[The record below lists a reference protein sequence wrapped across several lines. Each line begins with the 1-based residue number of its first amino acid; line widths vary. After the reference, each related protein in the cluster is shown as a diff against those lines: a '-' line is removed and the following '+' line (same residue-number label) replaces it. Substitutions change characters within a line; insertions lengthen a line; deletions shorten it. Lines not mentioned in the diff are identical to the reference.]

1 MTGSAPRTY
10 LMVKPGYLAGRSL
23 LMNAATCGYAP
34 SRHPQTSS
42 TALTYFTFSRL
53 AEPPSSVQHCS
64 QSLATTAKSKFL
76 QSLQAEQSSL
86 AELNPLSRH
95 FAASIPAASVLS
107 AAQCM
112 VSRTWVTIM
121 PSQSMLASK
130 VGPGPVS
137 CRSESS

>member
-64 QSLATTAKSKFL
+64 QSL
-76 QSLQAEQSSL
+76 QAEQRSL

-130 VGPGPVS
+130 VGPG
-137 CRSESS
+137 